1 LRCELRCG
9 RTGISDLAAHDVRPG
24 LSVVTELLCG
34 VELPLRLVNETT

>member
-1 LRCELRCG
+1 MMSAL
-9 RTGISDLAAHDVRPG
+9 G